1 MSLPGNFVPR
11 LPFPG
16 FKWKWASLQCTEGIN
31 DPVVL
36 LGVLSRM
43 RKLEKL
49 DRSLTYSSDEFA
61 EELRSLSADI
71 EGRGVGVDL
80 ARRTGER
87 NLIRNSGQ
95 YWKGL
100 GLIPVD
106 SKGVVTLT
114 PFGRQVADA
123 EISQSDF
130 SAITV
135 ASFMLPN
142 PAVQSESECRLWR
155 EAGLTIRPLSLILEI
170 MRGLRDAGAAP
181 CLSKDELIRVVIP
194 LSGTR
199 GVTTDDYVRFLEGY
213 RDLSLDVSE
222 WPNCIP
228 SANDH
233 RIAREF
239 LLFLSNYGYVTVEH
253 DGDGEYFQYNE
264 LIDDEISAIIERGGD
279 DSFLGTVQRLKN
291 LHVGSEVERKRILR
305 SQRGR
310 PNQARFRHEV
320 LGETP
325 RCVISNV
332 TMPEVLIAAHIIPYK
347 YHGADDR
354 TNGFCM
360 RSDIHILYDANELR
374 ILPDGTVELSQR
386 ARLSYGAQIPPSIN
400 IPTYVDLENLRWRCA
415 NYRGF

>member
-11 LPFPG
+11 LPFPD

-36 LGVLSRM
+36 LGVLARM

-49 DRSLTYSSDEFA
+49 NRNLTYSSDEFA
-61 EELRSLSADI
+61 EELRSLSTDI

-123 EISQSDF
+123 E
-130 SAITV
+130 
-135 ASFMLPN
+135 
-142 PAVQSESECRLWR
+142 
-155 EAGLTIRPLSLILEI
+155 
-170 MRGLRDAGAAP
+170 
-181 CLSKDELIRVVIP
+181 
-194 LSGTR
+194 
-199 GVTTDDYVRFLEGY
+199 
-213 RDLSLDVSE
+213 
-222 WPNCIP
+222 
-228 SANDH
+228 
-233 RIAREF
+233 
-239 LLFLSNYGYVTVEH
+239 
-253 DGDGEYFQYNE
+253 
-264 LIDDEISAIIERGGD
+264 
-279 DSFLGTVQRLKN
+279 
-291 LHVGSEVERKRILR
+291 
-305 SQRGR
+305 
-310 PNQARFRHEV
+310 
-320 LGETP
+320 
-325 RCVISNV
+325 NV